1 MVLAGNTRQDAGSLA
16 LRGFAYQAL
25 SQLGERIP
33 SVLSQDLEIPERLFE
48 MLAVEAPGVRA
59 SLQQSLATLSAAY
72 AGVEG
77 DRTHSLDTVLPD
89 LQQNTPFV
97 ILCTS
102 CMPTPPTIQS
112 PSCGPWLFLS
122 LEFQSACIT

>member
-1 MVLAGNTRQDAGSLA
+1 MLVGNTRQDAGSLA

-59 SLQQSLATLSAAY
+59 SLQQSLATLSVAY

-77 DRTHSLDTVLPD
+77 DSTYSLDTVYQICNRTFDIRHSLH
-89 LQQNTPFV
+89 
-97 ILCTS
+97 ILHARS
-102 CMPTPPTIQS
+102 SSHPESVRWTIVVPQ
-112 PSCGPWLFLS
+112 P
-122 LEFQSACIT
+122 